1 MSAAPVVDPFRVVH
15 RANRR
20 RLAARGVLLGPAAPA
35 IVAAGWILAGA
46 VGALAGAGLPAA
58 SGRA

>member
-1 MSAAPVVDPFRVVH
+1 MSAAPGVDPFRVVH
-15 RANRR
+15 HENRR
-20 RLAARGVLLGPAAPA
+20 GVAARGHLLGLAAPA
-35 IVAAGWILAGA
+35 IAAAGWILAGA